1 MPLKNDLM
9 TLFRLRYGSLLAFC
23 LTVMGLG
30 NKMIV
35 LVLYNL
41 QGRVYIDASFF
52 TNN

>member
-9 TLFRLRYGSLLAFC
+9 TLFRFRYGSLLAFC

-35 LVLYNL
+35 LYNL

-52 TNN
+52 TN